1 MGELSNAEVVR
12 LAEAARQTFRQI
24 AMAWSL
30 TDQEQSALLGSRL
43 RSPLLSHIQAHPML
57 PGQRRLSAWA
67 TWLAFTLH
75 CTTLF
80 RSATRRWLDTSAEY
94 RTSVQWCYR
103 AGTDVQRP
111 INRPCRGPWALETN
125 GMGPP
130 L

>member
-57 PGQRRLSAWA
+57 PGQRRLERVSYLIGIHAA
-67 TWLAFTLH
+67 LH
-75 CTTLF
+75 NTFPISDTPMAGYVGRIPDV
-80 RSATRRWLDTSAEY
+80 RSMVLSRWH
-94 RTSVQWCYR
+94 
-103 AGTDVQRP
+103 
-111 INRPCRGPWALETN
+111 
-125 GMGPP
+125 
-130 L
+130 